1 MKKLT
6 AIITILILI
15 LSSCDSNKGKGIKF
29 EIRNNSDQ
37 EIAKVKFYT
46 SEKLTIAEFDK
57 IEPNESVSDFLTMKS
72 NRSDGNYVLEF
83 TRADEKKEIISCG
96 YYTNGGSLNNKVK
109 FEIKKDTTLS
119 TFRGNG
125 Y

>member
-1 MKKLT
+1 MHSMKKLS
-6 AIITILILI
+6 AIVIILILI

-46 SEKLTIAEFDK
+46 SEKLAIAEFDK
-57 IEPNESVSDFLTMKS
+57 IEPNESVSDFLTMKN
-72 NRSDGNYVLEF
+72 NRSDGLEF
-83 TRADEKKEIISCG
+83 TRADGKKEIISCG
-96 YYTNGGSLNNKVK
+96 YYTNGGPLNNKVK